1 MTKHIVSVEKNCN
14 NFRIN
19 IPASVVKAKGWKNE
33 RYVILNDWPENAII
47 IERIMNETFQAK
59 RNRKRRIK

>member
-1 MTKHIVSVEKNCN
+1 MTKHIVSVEKNCH

-19 IPASVVKAKGWKNE
+19 IPASVVKAKGWQNE
-33 RYVILNDWPENAII
+33 RYVILNDWPENSII

-59 RNRKRRIK
+59 RRRKRRIK